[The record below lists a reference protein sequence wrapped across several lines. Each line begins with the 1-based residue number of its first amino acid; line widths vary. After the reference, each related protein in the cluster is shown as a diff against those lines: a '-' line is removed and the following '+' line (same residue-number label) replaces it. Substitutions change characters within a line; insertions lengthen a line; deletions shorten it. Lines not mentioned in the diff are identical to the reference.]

1 MLSMPTLDALA
12 LTGLFGVSGLLHMA
26 GPGFL
31 RLAYRGWGFPSNA
44 HRVIGVLE
52 ILAALFLSNPVT
64 RIWGVILAGFI
75 IFFGTVALLNH
86 GKYIYSV
93 PGLILMLALVPASL
107 AGPL

>member
-12 LTGLFGVSGLLHMA
+12 FTGLFGASGLLHMT

-31 RLAYRGWGFPSNA
+31 RRAYRRWGFPSNT

-52 ILAALFLSNPVT
+52 ILTALFLSNPVT

-75 IFFGTVALLNH
+75 IFFATVALLNR